1 MILHLILV
9 SLACWNVDSAEPCL
23 PDAIPATSRRSI
35 ADEVG
40 TPTPIRIG
48 AFSWNL
54 AVQLSVLL
62 DLIISEKLG
71 YDTAPV
77 EFLGFPS
84 FQGLVLKLAGC
95 ATAACNDTV
104 DGVHI
109 IVDAFPGDAETLE
122 LFRSEH
128 PERVPENLGGMGY
141 TFSWGIYLK
150 GSVRDEAFREA
161 ALPLE
166 YYRNYN
172 SSIHRPHRFFDGL
185 SDLDM
190 EDFILCN
197 DSTTYGDDFTN
208 GPVWSNYVHWT
219 GDIDGVI
226 ETSDGYAAKCPD
238 GRFWLSPACRS
249 NTSECIPVLSAFAT
263 LANMLHWATAHNLPF
278 AIGRPPNFVRYQE
291 LLRKYDI
298 LHYWWEPDEGELTDL
313 RVSRL
318 VLPPHNALEYADG
331 NLRTAAVGTQLN
343 KYGSSLLA
351 RFAPRVRGLVQRVA
365 TSEQTILSLAN
376 SISLPTG
383 DGQQLGDVFFTNQGE
398 ARKQMCEW
406 AKSNRDIWEEWLP
419 IETNCILGFGLVNE
433 QDEPVDSRERAVTCS
448 LCPAGRFSQF
458 MVDPVGHTHRCA
470 QCPPGTHQ
478 NTRGKASCE
487 ACDPGMF
494 ARSPGQDLCSPCPRG
509 SFADALGASSCLSC
523 GNGTE
528 RTTTALVE
536 DEWMEIQGAKSAS
549 NCRCRPGSFLQNDQ
563 CILCGVGTTCPGSN
577 SLQVLPGFHCKSDEP
592 GLVYKCFGIAER
604 CPGGLPGSCAAGRD
618 ASSPGCSECL
628 FGLQPGGAEC
638 RGCSGGDYFRLVA
651 YGLLVIAATAALHVL
666 FFVGGHGN
674 NRLQS
679 KLVTAALCWSQL
691 ITFAQ
696 FFAVM
701 RQIQAVNWADP
712 FLSFLQFFD
721 VFSLQTILSSL
732 SSISCFTRLT
742 PEASF
747 LTRTLLVPAFFAVG
761 PSISHAGFVFAARR
775 RSSQEAPKI
784 GWLFGTLGS
793 LCLLFFI
800 MMCFICLE
808 PFRCNVHPNGLA
820 TMQTEHG
827 VFCDLT
833 GQHLSLCM
841 VGGVI
846 LLIPLGFLAL
856 STWIIHK
863 ELPRRV
869 AKGDTEFVQTT
880 SFLTMRFKPGYEG
893 FTVVFLLRNLLLPVT
908 PMFTSTPVSL
918 LVMGS
923 LLTTSVAVVAY
934 WQPWRT
940 LLSTQV
946 DVFGHVVLLMVL
958 LLSAL
963 SVPDHDDPWV
973 MIFCTIMAFLLVMV
987 ILFAAVCSLVQYVKS
1002 RLRKPFC
1009 FFMCHHKA
1017 TTASL
1022 ARWLKMELRGRGA
1035 NFTTFLDLDSLTDL
1049 TQLFNYVSTQVQN
1062 FVILGS
1068 AGIVARKWC
1077 LGEMTTARLSK
1088 VESVLASLPDFNLP
1102 EESFIREISTIVP
1115 DILDLTTYGY
1125 GLSEVKASLR
1135 WLASLKTIAVERIS
1149 AASICGLVTEL
1160 THSGNNSVSDMALT
1174 SAGACVVVDH
1184 ENAEALASAHVLTRF
1199 LAPIMMDRGTPVL
1212 VLSPENPEIR
1222 LEQIQP
1228 TSIVLICSENCFA
1241 SQFVK
1246 KCVLK
1251 ARFLLSCSVLP
1262 VVLDEGFVVHGSP
1275 PTSAADE
1282 DGGAYRSVLAAV
1294 FLEVALPFPTRTS
1307 SEDDLFVRASH
1318 IGRRLSP
1325 GSLKT
1330 LRSKLWMTS
1339 KAPESNGV
1347 DSNLYEDGWPS
1358 PHEGEMVSHAF

>member
-1 MILHLILV
+1 MSQAMADLQDSVRIQEKRGRLQMLRSQIEQQELCNKKQADSNMAMSARMEALWAATFLCAD
-9 SLACWNVDSAEPCL
+9 SLLEAAKSKLDRDTSGLMAAL
-23 PDAIPATSRRSI
+23 PKEMG
-35 ADEVG
+35 EVG
-40 TPTPIRIG
+40 GRQSIVDVRGAPIPIRIG
-48 AFSWNL
+48 SFRWNL

-71 YDTAPV
+71 YDMAPI

-84 FQGLVLKLAGC
+84 NQDLVFKLAGC
-95 ATAACNDTV
+95 ATAACNETV
-104 DGVHI
+104 DAVHI
-109 IVDAFPGDAETLE
+109 IVDACPGDAETLE
-122 LFRSEH
+122 LFRSAH

-150 GSVRDEAFREA
+150 GSIRDEAFREA

-166 YYRNYN
+166 YYKNYN
-172 SSIHRPHRFFDGL
+172 SRVHRPHQFFDGL
-185 SDLDM
+185 SDLDV

-208 GPVWSNYVHWT
+208 GPVWSNYVLWT

-249 NTSECIPVLSAFAT
+249 NASECIPVLSAFGT

-278 AIGRPPNFVRYQE
+278 AFGRPPNFIKFQE

-313 RVSRL
+313 QVSRL
-318 VLPPHNALEYADG
+318 VLPRHNASEYVQG
-331 NLRTAAVGTQLN
+331 NL
-343 KYGSSLLA
+343 
-351 RFAPRVRGLVQRVA
+351 RGLVQRVA

-376 SISLPTG
+376 SIALPTL
-383 DGQQLGDVFFTNQGE
+383 DGQQLGDVFFTNQ
-398 ARKQMCEW
+398 A
-406 AKSNRDIWEEWLP
+406 
-419 IETNCILGFGLVNE
+419 
-433 QDEPVDSRERAVTCS
+433 VDSREQAVSCS
-448 LCPAGRFSQF
+448 LCPAGRFSLF

-509 SFADALGASSCLSC
+509 SFAETLGMSSCLSC
-523 GNGTE
+523 GNDTE

-549 NCRCRPGSFLQNDQ
+549 DCRCAPGSFLQNDQ

-577 SLQVLPGFHCKSDEP
+577 ALKVLPGFHCKSDEP
-592 GLVYKCFGIAER
+592 GLVYKCFGIPER

-618 ASSPGCSECL
+618 ASSPGCSDCL

-638 RGCSGGDYFRLVA
+638 KECSGGDYLRLVA
-651 YGLLVIAATAALHVL
+651 YGLLVIAATATLHVL
-666 FFVGGHGN
+666 FFVGGHGS

-679 KLVTAALCWSQL
+679 KLVTAALCWSHL

-712 FLSFLQFFD
+712 FVSFLEFFD

-732 SSISCFTRLT
+732 SSINCFTRLT

-747 LTRTLLVPAFFAVG
+747 LARTLLVPMFFAVG
-761 PSISHAGFVFAARR
+761 PSMSHAGFVLAAQRR
-775 RSSQEAPKI
+775 RPQEAPRI
-784 GWLFGTLGS
+784 AWLFGTLGS

-808 PFRCNVHPNGLA
+808 PFRCNVNPNGLA

-833 GQHLSLCM
+833 GQHLSLCI

-856 STWIIHK
+856 STWIIAK

-869 AKGDTEFVQTT
+869 AKGDTEFVRTT
-880 SFLTMRFKPGYEG
+880 SFLTMRFRTGHEG
-893 FTVVFLLRNLLLPVT
+893 FTVVFLLRNMLLPIT
-908 PMFTSTPVSL
+908 PMFTSTPISL

-923 LLTTSVAVVAY
+923 LLTISVAVVAY

-940 LLSTQV
+940 VLGTQV
-946 DVFGHVVLLMVL
+946 DVFGHAVLLMIL
-958 LLSAL
+958 LLSGL
-963 SVPDHDDPWV
+963 SVPDHDDPSV
-973 MIFCTIMAFLLVMV
+973 MIFCTVAAFLLVMV
-987 ILFAAVCSLVQYVKS
+987 ILLAAVCSLVQYMKS
-1002 RLRKPFC
+1002 RLRKPFS
-1009 FFMCHHKA
+1009 FFMCHQKA

-1022 ARWLKMELRGRGA
+1022 ARWLKMELQGRGA

-1049 TQLFNYVSTQVQN
+1049 TELFSYVSTHTQN

-1068 AGIVARKWC
+1068 PGIVARKWC
-1077 LGEMTTARLSK
+1077 LGEITTARLSK
-1088 VESVLASLPDFNLP
+1088 VPSILVSLPNFNLP

-1115 DILDLTTYGY
+1115 NILELTTYGY
-1125 GLSEVKASLR
+1125 GVSEVKASLH

-1160 THSGNNSVSDMALT
+1160 THTGNNSISDMALT

-1184 ENAEALASAHVLTRF
+1184 ENAEALASAYVLTRF
-1199 LAPIMMDRGTPVL
+1199 LAPIMMDRGTPVM
-1212 VLSPENPEIR
+1212 VLPPETPDIR

-1228 TSIVLICSENCFA
+1228 TAIVLICSENCFA
-1241 SQFVK
+1241 TQFIK
-1246 KCVLK
+1246 KCILK

-1262 VVLDEGFVVHGSP
+1262 VILDEGFVGNSSL
-1275 PTSAADE
+1275 PTTEADE
-1282 DGGAYRSVLAAV
+1282 DGAAYRSVLAAV

-1307 SEDDLFVRASH
+1307 SEDDLLVRASH

-1325 GSLKT
+1325 GTLKT

-1339 KAPESNGV
+1339 KTPESN
-1347 DSNLYEDGWPS
+1347 DADLTLYEGGWPS
-1358 PHEGEMVSHAF
+1358 PQEGEMVFQAF